1 MVVVPEST
9 VLRKGRLAQGQMVAV
24 DLKEGAIFNDREM
37 KDRSAAERPYGDMV
51 SNFRALDDLPGAPA
65 DATPSWSKTE
75 LTRRQVAANL
85 TLEDLE
91 LILAPMVEDAKEAVG
106 SMGDDTPLAV
116 ISDKPRT
123 VSHFFRQN
131 FSQVTNPPID
141 SLRERKPA
149 DRRVKK

>member
-1 MVVVPEST
+1 
-9 VLRKGRLAQGQMVAV
+9 
-24 DLKEGAIFNDREM
+24 
-37 KDRSAAERPYGDMV
+37 MV
-51 SNFRALDDLPGAPA
+51 SNFRALDDLPVAPA

-116 ISDKPRT
+116 ISDTPRT
-123 VSHFFRQN
+123 VSHFFR
-131 FSQVTNPPID
+131 S
-141 SLRERKPA
+141 EE
-149 DRRVKK
+149 RRVGKECVSTCRSRGSR

>member
-1 MVVVPEST
+1 
-9 VLRKGRLAQGQMVAV
+9 
-24 DLKEGAIFNDREM
+24 
-37 KDRSAAERPYGDMV
+37 MV
-51 SNFRALDDLPGAPA
+51 SNFRALDDLPVAPA

-75 LTRRQVAANL
+75 LKRRQVAANL

-106 SMGDDTPLAV
+106 SMGQDTPLAV

-123 VSHFFRQN
+123 VSHFFRQT

-141 SLRERKPA
+141 SLH
-149 DRRVKK
+149 DRYVMIPTPHFSSFPTLLAVLYRNEEGLVP